1 MMIETN
7 MIAASMKGAGGGGKW
22 WDIARQPS
30 PSSTMIESSSFDVTK
45 QQQQQHMDGRHTNLI
60 LPSSSSGGGTNSI
73 QQTNQLLTSMNLPL
87 RKKQRKLVRD
97 NPGILIAITRAMKMA
112 INECQLQFKDR
123 RWNCPV
129 NDWKKGKHVFG
140 KIIQRGCRETAF
152 VYALTSA
159 AVAHSIA
166 RACSEG
172 MIETCT
178 CDYRYNRKPSGMDWE
193 WGGCSDNIDFGYKFA
208 RQFVDSA
215 ERGRDLRFV
224 MNLHNNEAGRLHVS
238 NEMRRECKCH
248 GMSGSCTLQTCWMRL
263 PSFHDIG
270 NNLKDR
276 FDGASR
282 VSISNE
288 YRGFTR
294 KMMKHVQLKPYE
306 MGYKTPTREDLIYF
320 EESPDFCIPNH
331 KYGIMGTQ
339 GRQCNASSIGV
350 EGCHLLCCGR
360 GYETEEIEEY
370 ERCNCTFHW
379 CCQVNCKICKIK
391 KKIYRCS

>member
-1 MMIETN
+1 MIETN
-7 MIAASMKGAGGGGKW
+7 MIPSMKGSKW
-22 WDIARQPS
+22 WDIARHSP
-30 PSSTMIESSSFDVTK
+30 PSSTMIESSSSSSSFDVAK
-45 QQQQQHMDGRHTNLI
+45 QHMDGRHTNVI
-60 LPSSSSGGGTNSI
+60 LPSIGMGSNSL
-73 QQTNQLLTSMNLPL
+73 QSTTNQLLNTMNLPL

-97 NPGILIAITRAMKMA
+97 NPGVLTAIARAMKMA
-112 INECQLQFKDR
+112 INECQTQFKDR

-178 CDYRYNRKPSGMDWE
+178 CDYRYNRKPSGIDWE

-263 PSFHDIG
+263 PSFRDIG

-306 MGYKTPTREDLIYF
+306 SGYKTPTREDLIYF
-320 EESPDFCIPNH
+320 EESPDFCVPNH
-331 KYGIMGTQ
+331 KYGVMGTQ
-339 GRQCNASSIGV
+339 GRTCNASSIGV

-360 GYETEEIEEY
+360 GYITEEIEEY

-391 KKIYRCS
+391 KKIYRCT